1 MKRALNITYI
11 SMWMFTCSYWLFL
24 IINRGLISEN
34 IFRLHEC
41 TLPVCKFFDNVIG
54 DILFPMFLITPILTM
69 IFIIKLV
76 IKHSLS
82 AFDLIVPAAWVF
94 MLMSVS
100 HIRS

>member
-11 SMWMFTCSYWLFL
+11 SMWIFTCSYWLIL
-24 IINRGLISEN
+24 IINRDLISEN
-34 IFRLHEC
+34 IFRLYEC
-41 TLPVCKFFDNVIG
+41 TLPVCKFFDSVIG

-76 IKHSLS
+76 IKRSLS
-82 AFDLIVPAAWVF
+82 AFDLIVPVAWVF

-100 HIRS
+100 QIRS